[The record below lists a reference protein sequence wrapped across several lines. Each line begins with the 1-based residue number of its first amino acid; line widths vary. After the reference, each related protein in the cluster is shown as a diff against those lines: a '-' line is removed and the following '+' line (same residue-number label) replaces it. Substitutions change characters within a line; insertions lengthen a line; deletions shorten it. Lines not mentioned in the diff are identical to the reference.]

1 MSRGLINWSQLRRYS
16 SMPELPSCKYSTPFY
31 QGADYE
37 TVKATRL
44 APSERPY
51 YKKPLLIHE
60 GHGQW
65 LWDHT
70 GRRYLDMFAGIVTVG
85 VGHSHPK
92 ITEALSQQISK
103 LGNTTVIYMHPQY
116 HEYVDKLKKKL
127 PENLNV
133 IYLVNSGS
141 EANELAFLL
150 AKLYTG
156 AQEIISL
163 QNGYHGGTAATQAAS
178 GLSIA
183 KYPVAQTPGFTH
195 VMNPDVYKGPWGCSH
210 CRDCPVSNRKSC
222 SCVGNNCQAA
232 DKYFGQ
238 LQNIFKYCLP
248 SSKPIAAFIA
258 ESIQG
263 IGGIVQY
270 PKTYLSKVFDLVRSK
285 GGICIADEVQAGFG
299 RTGDHFWGF
308 QGHGVMPDVITM
320 AKAIGNGFP
329 LGAVVTTKEIAEV
342 LNKAMRVNTFGG
354 NPLACAVGSAVL
366 DIIDEEQLQENCKI
380 VGTHLLHRLSTLML
394 DYPTIIGDVRG
405 KGLMIG
411 IELVGG
417 VETKEPLPV
426 EQVLDIFEDIK
437 DMGVLI
443 GKGGVNGNVLRVKPP
458 MCITKEDA
466 DFTVEIIKKALDNH
480 RDKYINDK
488 ESVFFGGV

>member
-1 MSRGLINWSQLRRYS
+1 MSRGIINWSQLRCYS
-16 SMPELPSCKYSTPFY
+16 SLPELPHCQYKTPIY

-37 TVKATRL
+37 TVKLTRL

-92 ITEALSQQISK
+92 IVEALSKQISK

-116 HEYVDKLKKKL
+116 HEYVEKLKKKL
-127 PENLNV
+127 PEKLNV
-133 IYLVNSGS
+133 VYLVNSGS
-141 EANELAFLL
+141 EANELAFLI

-163 QNGYHGGTAATQAAS
+163 QNGYHGGTLATQAAT
-178 GLSIA
+178 GLSVA
-183 KYPVAQTPGFTH
+183 KYPVPQANGFTH
-195 VMNPDVYKGPWGCSH
+195 IMNPDVYKGPWGGSQ
-210 CRDCPVSNRKSC
+210 CRDCPVSHGKNC
-222 SCVGNNCQAA
+222 QCVGNNCQAA
-232 DKYFGQ
+232 DNYFTQ
-238 LQNIFKYCLP
+238 LQNAFKYSLP
-248 SSKPIAAFIA
+248 SGKPIAAFIA

-270 PKTYLSKVFDLVRSK
+270 PKTYLSKVYDFVRSK
-285 GGICIADEVQAGFG
+285 GGICIADEVQTGFG
-299 RTGDHFWGF
+299 RTGENFWGF
-308 QGHGVMPDVITM
+308 QGHNVVPDIVTM

-329 LGAVVTTKEIAEV
+329 LGAVVTTQEIAEV

-366 DIIDEEQLQENCKI
+366 DIIEEEKLQENCFI

-411 IELVGG
+411 VELIGD
-417 VETKEPLPV
+417 VETKEPMAV

-443 GKGGVNGNVLRVKPP
+443 GKGGVHGNILRIKPP

-466 DFTVEIIKKALDNH
+466 DFTVEIIKKAVENH
-480 RDKYINDK
+480 RDKYIKNK
-488 ESVFFGGV
+488 ESVYFTAV